1 MEAPMKAVSYTRHGP
16 ATDVLEYGDLPDP
29 TPGAGEVL
37 IKLLTS
43 GVNPSD
49 VKTRAGLLW
58 PMTAPRTILHSD
70 GAGVIEAVGD
80 GVDPARIGERVWT
93 YNVNRTEDG
102 MGQGANGTCAE
113 YTAVSAA
120 LAVPLPDAIDM
131 TAAAA
136 LGVPAMTA
144 HAALLT
150 DGPVKGMSVLVT
162 GGAGAVGSAAIQI
175 AKWAGASRIVATVSS
190 EAKANLAMEDGAH
203 ATVNYKECGAL
214 DDLAKALPDANG
226 GDRFHRVVDV
236 DFGTYINLA
245 PDILHPNSVIGSY
258 ASMKYPKPTIDFYP
272 LMESGITMRLIEIYA
287 QPPAQFQ
294 TIYTGVNKILEDGAL
309 TPRIDSTHPLT
320 EVVAAHERV
329 ESGGQIGN
337 VIVEI

>member
-1 MEAPMKAVSYTRHGP
+1 MKAVSYTSNGP
-16 ATDVLEYGDLPDP
+16 AKDVLEYGDLPDP

-37 IKLLTS
+37 IKLHSS

-49 VKTRAGLLW
+49 VNTRAGLLW

-70 GAGVIEAVGD
+70 GAGVIEAVGR
-80 GVDPARIGERVWT
+80 GVDQGRIGERVWT

-113 YTAVSAA
+113 YTAVSSA
-120 LAVPLPDAIDM
+120 LAVPLPDGVGM

-150 DGPVKGMSVLVT
+150 DGPVKDMSVLVT
-162 GGAGAVGSAAIQI
+162 GGAGAVGSSAIQI
-175 AKWAGASRIVATVSS
+175 AKWAGATRIVATVSS
-190 EAKANLAMEDGAH
+190 EAKANSATEDGAD
-203 ATVNYKECGAL
+203 ATVNYKKNRTP
-214 DDLAKALPDANG
+214 DDLANALLEANG
-226 GDRFHRVVDV
+226 GARFHRVVDV

-245 PDILHPNSVIGSY
+245 PDILHPNSVIGTY
-258 ASMKYPKPTIDFYP
+258 ASMTHPKPTIDFYP
-272 LMESGITMRLIEIYA
+272 LMESGIIMRLIEIYA
-287 QPPAQFQ
+287 QPPDRFKE
-294 TIYTGVNKILEDGAL
+294 IYTGVNKILEDGAL
-309 TPRIDSTHPLT
+309 TPRIDNIYPLT
-320 EVVAAHERV
+320 ELVAAHERV
-329 ESGGQIGN
+329 ESGGQSGN

>member
-1 MEAPMKAVSYTRHGP
+1 MKAVSYTSNGP
-16 ATDVLEYGDLPDP
+16 AKDVLEYGDLPDP

-37 IKLLTS
+37 IKLHTS

-70 GAGVIEAVGD
+70 GAGVIEAVGN
-80 GVDPARIGERVWT
+80 GVDQARIGERVWT

-113 YTAVSAA
+113 YAAVSSA
-120 LAVPLPDAIDM
+120 LAVRLPDSIGM

-150 DGPVKGMSVLVT
+150 DGPVKDMSVLIT

-190 EAKANLAMEDGAH
+190 EAKANSATEDGAN
-203 ATVNYKECGAL
+203 ATVNYKENSAP
-214 DDLAKALPDANG
+214 DDLVKSLLEANG
-226 GDRFHRVVDV
+226 GERFHRVVDV
-236 DFGTYINLA
+236 DFGTHVNLA
-245 PDILHPNSVIGSY
+245 PDILQPNSVIGTY
-258 ASMKYPKPTIDFYP
+258 ASMTHPKPTIDFYP
-272 LMESGITMRLIEIYA
+272 LMESGIVMRLIEIYA
-287 QPPAQFQ
+287 QPPDRFKE
-294 TIYTGVNKILEDGAL
+294 IYSGVNKILEDGAL
-309 TPRIDSTHPLT
+309 TPRIDNTYPLPET
-320 EVVAAHERV
+320 VAAHERV
-329 ESGGQIGN
+329 ESGGQSGN